1 MDLWSHILVVICA
14 ALLFSALQ
22 VVAMSLALK
31 RKREERAILELKR
44 QEVSSEHDIDTAPGV
59 YDSDSQASANTVE
72 PAKADEVSESFRLLL
87 QSDREEFGRSQ
98 AADILSKLKYNEG
111 LTLSDA
117 DRRLIAIGVYDSF
130 DDVIRKLYDILP
142 DIKKAD
148 IDTCMLSYLGC
159 DNDVIAEIECV
170 SSGAIRQRKSRLA
183 RRIPSEIYNL
193 MV

>member
-14 ALLFSALQ
+14 VLLFSALQ
-22 VVAMSLALK
+22 VVSLSLALK
-31 RKREERAILELKR
+31 RKREERAILEMKR
-44 QEVSSEHDIDTAPGV
+44 QEMLSEHTIGSAAGV
-59 YDSDSQASANTVE
+59 SKPSGVENTVE
-72 PAKADEVSESFRLLL
+72 PVKCDDVCESFRQLLM
-87 QSDREEFGRSQ
+87 SDREEFGKLPSS
-98 AADILSKLKYNEG
+98 DILSKLKLREG
-111 LTLSDA
+111 QSLGEA
-117 DRRLIAIGVYDSF
+117 DRRAITIGIYDSF

-170 SSGAIRQRKSRLA
+170 SAGAIRQRKSRLA
-183 RRIPSEIYNL
+183 RRIPSDIYNL